1 MSEIIFW
8 VKMMFNT
15 CRGLRKELLNHISK
29 KETELWKKVGSND
42 EAKEIN
48 KISKFVSILV

>member
-1 MSEIIFW
+1 
-8 VKMMFNT
+8 MMFNT
-15 CRGLRKELLNHISK
+15 FRGLRKELLNHISK